1 MNLIAH
7 YFYRPT
13 YGFAYWATYPKIQTP
28 VDLPILG
35 GHEPGLSLSLAT
47 VMPPT
52 FSSLVWVV
60 PPLSLPPIHPCTNHH
75 LSPQKEEEVQR
86 RREEEEH
93 LHLRKGTI
101 IKRDYGPWIDCPSL
115 VKY

>member
-13 YGFAYWATYPKIQTP
+13 YGFAYRATYLKIQTP

-35 GHEPGLSLSLAT
+35 RHEPGLSLSLAT
-47 VMPPT
+47 IMPPT
-52 FSSLVWVV
+52 FSSLVRVV

-93 LHLRKGTI
+93 LAEELEECAREAK
-101 IKRDYGPWIDCPSL
+101 KPWQCRGWA
-115 VKY
+115 